1 MNLYLKGLV
10 YKILIDPLLSGLRKS
25 VIRQFTGTERVI
37 DIACGPGSLALEIA
51 EATSSVTGID
61 LESDLIFYARNRA
74 LKRKIKNIQF
84 DVLDASDLSLFKDRE
99 FDVAITSM
107 AVHQFEESLAIQILC
122 EMKRISRKVI
132 IADYNYPMETGP
144 AQSLAYGI
152 EKMAGGDHYRNFR
165 NYMAKGGLKYFTDA
179 AVLPVKSSTVSGF
192 GVFQTISSD

>member
-25 VIRQFTGTERVI
+25 VIRQFSGTERVI

-84 DVLDASDLSLFKDRE
+84 DVLDASDLSLFKDQE

-132 IADYNYPMETGP
+132 IADYNYPMKTG
-144 AQSLAYGI
+144 LAWSFAFGI

-165 NYMAKGGLKYFTDA
+165 NYMAKGGLKYFTEA
-179 AVLPVKSSTVSGF
+179 AMLPVKSLTISGY
-192 GVFQTISSD
+192 GVFQTISSY